1 MNDWTHVSASQI
13 KAHQRCPSRWYAQKI
28 LGIKTPTTAAM
39 ALGSKLHK
47 ELEHYLLTG
56 DESGLS
62 DRTRPAIGQ
71 FPTSVS
77 SDQVERRVD
86 LHTGVV
92 PIVGYIDFEIPT
104 ERVVVDHKTTS
115 AWKWCKEPGELA
127 FDAQAIIYCMDALER
142 WGGDEPITFRHVYYR
157 TKQKP
162 GSRTSEVVFEP
173 DEIRERFAAL
183 VDHVST
189 MSDHADLTSWGEVPV
204 NPSACNDYGGCPFRP
219 ECRKAGKLGR
229 LFGGLNDPEGDPMSY
244 FSFVKDQTPKPD
256 PVVVAPTPDP
266 VVVAAAVNPPDGTPE
281 LEAVEL
287 ATPKPKPK
295 TTRGVRYRGELV
307 SQLRKAAA
315 VAAWHELMPNDRD
328 QRLWLW
334 QTRGVRWDGES
345 KIGVTAIREDV
356 AQLLEAGATPAAD
369 VVQPAHVEI
378 AAALGTNIAPEPV
391 PLPPL
396 SELRAASS
404 PVGGQE
410 SPKASP
416 DKPAEPVTA
425 ADVLVLYLGCHPQG
439 RAVVYLDELIA
450 PLQAAVADA
459 AGLDHYGM
467 IKFAQGP
474 KQVAGRL
481 AAMLRSGDLTLPR
494 ELVIPRMHPCGDV
507 VADVLIPFYR
517 RSGALIIE
525 RMG

>member
-13 KAHQRCPSRWYAQKI
+13 KAHQRCPSRWYADKI

-92 PIVGYIDFEIPT
+92 PVVGYIDFEIPT
-104 ERVVVDHKTTS
+104 ERVVIDHKTTS
-115 AWKWCKEPGELA
+115 AWRWCKEPGELA

-183 VDHVST
+183 VEHVST
-189 MSDHADLTSWGEVPV
+189 MSDHADLTSWGDVPV
-204 NPSACNDYGGCPFRP
+204 NQSACNDYGGCPFRS
-219 ECRKAGKLGR
+219 ECRKAGKLDR

-244 FSFVKDQTPKPD
+244 FSFVKDQAPKPG
-256 PVVVAPTPDP
+256 PA
-266 VVVAAAVNPPDGTPE
+266 VVAAAVNPPDGTPE
-281 LEAVEL
+281 LETVEL
-287 ATPKPKPK
+287 ATTPKPR
-295 TTRGVRYRGELV
+295 TARGVRYQGDLV

-315 VAAWHELMPNDRD
+315 VAAWHALMPADPE
-328 QRLWLW
+328 QRRELLAK
-334 QTRGVRWDGES
+334 THGVRWDGTS

-356 AQLLEAGATPAAD
+356 VQLLEAGATPAAD
-369 VVQPAHVEI
+369 VVQPAH
-378 AAALGTNIAPEPV
+378 AALGTNIAPEPV
-391 PLPPL
+391 PVPTVD
-396 SELRAASS
+396 
-404 PVGGQE
+404 PV
-410 SPKASP
+410 PVP
-416 DKPAEPVTA
+416 KPAAVPKPTTA

-439 RAVVYLDELIA
+439 RAVIYLDELIA
-450 PLQAAVADA
+450 PLQAAVAEEA
-459 AGLDHYGM
+459 SLDHYLM
-467 IKFAQGP
+467 VPYADGP
-474 KQVAGRL
+474 KRVAGRL

-494 ELVIPRMHPCGDV
+494 ELVIPRMHPCGDA
-507 VADVLIPFYR
+507 VADVLTPFYR